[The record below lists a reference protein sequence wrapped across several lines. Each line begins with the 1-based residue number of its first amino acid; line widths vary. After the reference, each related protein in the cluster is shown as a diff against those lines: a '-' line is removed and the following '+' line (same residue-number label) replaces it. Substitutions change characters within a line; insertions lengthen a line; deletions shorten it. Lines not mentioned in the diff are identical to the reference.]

1 MTRKNPLPLLITGGA
16 GHVGSHV
23 LLAFRDAGDPVVVL
37 GDLSTGHRTALAPDT
52 VLVHGDAGDP
62 ATAAGVIREYGV
74 EAVVHLAG
82 RVRRQSTDCRG
93 ARMPR

>member
-16 GHVGSHV
+16 GHAGSHV
-23 LLAFRDAGDPVVVL
+23 LLAFR
-37 GDLSTGHRTALAPDT
+37 
-52 VLVHGDAGDP
+52 DAGDP

-93 ARMPR
+93 TRMPR